1 MTDTPHD
8 YDLLYQEM
16 ELNDMAYVTNTLRDE
31 LRELRQRV
39 ARVEQSTRRFETLVL
54 LHLVT
59 SVVYKAVKLLF

>member
-54 LHLVT
+54 LHLAG
-59 SVVYKAVKLLF
+59 SVVYKVVKLLF